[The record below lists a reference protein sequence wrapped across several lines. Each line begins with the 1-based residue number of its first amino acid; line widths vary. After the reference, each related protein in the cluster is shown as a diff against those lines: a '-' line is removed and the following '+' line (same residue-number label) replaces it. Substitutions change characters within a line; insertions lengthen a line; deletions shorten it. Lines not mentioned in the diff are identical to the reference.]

1 MNLYIKKKMEELGG
15 AKQQSTHRKDA
26 IGTEEIL
33 QMQKKY
39 LDMGEEK
46 LAEYDIVEI
55 LKKLENLATNSI
67 KHEI

>member
-1 MNLYIKKKMEELGG
+1 
-15 AKQQSTHRKDA
+15 
-26 IGTEEIL
+26 
-33 QMQKKY
+33 MQKKY